1 MPSAKKRYIDEV
13 HRVTGVL
20 EGHLAKQKKDG
31 SGDGPWLV
39 GGKMSFADIAFVP
52 YQTILPGMILSKDQ
66 MDADKYPMVKDW
78 LHRMSQSQGIGKVI
92 AGFGKGQLSAQ

>member
-1 MPSAKKRYIDEV
+1 
-13 HRVTGVL
+13 
-20 EGHLAKQKKDG
+20 
-31 SGDGPWLV
+31 
-39 GGKMSFADIAFVP
+39 MSFADIAFVP

-92 AGFGKGQLSAQ
+92 DLVSNEDGQGAYSYCGNAFAGCNGDCANA